1 MKAAVDTFLSGLN
14 DLTGFLRNAERESAL
29 TSILL
34 RDDRFSLLS
43 SEAQNLLSEI
53 SKAGTSKRQYIY
65 AVAIVGLYGLLE
77 RFVDSI
83 LESYVAELSH
93 SAQSY
98 DKLPEAVRKNHL
110 PASIELLKAIN
121 EERYRGDIQI
131 SDVIANLHSC
141 MTGNAG
147 FQINGSAFVLHRGN
161 IKLDKIRGF
170 LKLLGLDT
178 TNRKLLVMP
187 TFDLFFTDADPPR
200 DVRTIPDPDLD
211 LLLSPI
217 DDLVDRRNAI
227 AHGVV
232 DEIESVDLLL
242 ARGSFLLAFAH
253 ALHERLQM
261 ELLPFKV
268 AGNGA
273 QELGEPIAIFG
284 GKVACFESATCQ
296 VAVGD
301 TIVAGTGETLM
312 PYRWSGVEGLQV
324 NRVDFPELRLSEMTQ
339 FGVKVSF
346 KVKNTHKFYVLRPV
360 TT

>member
-1 MKAAVDTFLSGLN
+1 MKAAVDTFLSGRN

-34 RDDRFSLLS
+34 RDDRFPHLSPDEQALLRD
-43 SEAQNLLSEI
+43 I

-77 RFVDSI
+77 RFVDGV
-83 LESYVAELSH
+83 LESYVAELSR

-98 DKLPEAVRKNHL
+98 DKLPQAIQKNHL
-110 PASIELLKAIN
+110 PASIELLKAIS
-121 EERYRGDIQI
+121 EERYRGDTQI
-131 SDVIANLHSC
+131 PDVIANLHSC
-141 MTGNAG
+141 MTGSAG

-161 IKLDKIRGF
+161 VKLDKIRGF
-170 LKLLGLDT
+170 LTTLGLDT

-187 TFDLFFTDADPPR
+187 TFDLFFSDADPPR
-200 DVRTIPDPDLD
+200 DVRTVPDQDLD

-217 DDLVDRRNAI
+217 DDLVGRRNAI
-227 AHGVV
+227 SHGVV

-242 ARGSFLLAFAH
+242 ARGSFLSAFVH

-268 AGNGA
+268 AGLGA
-273 QELGEPIAIFG
+273 QELGTPIAIFG
-284 GKVACFESATCQ
+284 GKVACFESDSCR

-301 TIVAGTGETLM
+301 CIVAETGETLM
-312 PYRWSGVEGLQV
+312 PYRWGDVEGLQV
-324 NRVDFPELRLSEMTQ
+324 DRVDFAELLLTEKTQ
-339 FGVKVSF
+339 FGVKVAF
-346 KVKNTHKFYVLRPV
+346 KVKATHKFYVLRSGP
-360 TT
+360 T